1 MLLQLFLRR
10 SGEERSERKEGNGRR
25 IRVPWQQNMQDKKK
39 KEEESLRV
47 LLSHCREDEC
57 LLDTSAEN
65 QTVFAMSGGTVGV
78 K

>member
-1 MLLQLFLRR
+1 MATDHAGQK
-10 SGEERSERKEGNGRR
+10 KE
-25 IRVPWQQNMQDKKK
+25 
-39 KEEESLRV
+39 EEESLRV

-65 QTVFAMSGGTVGV
+65 QTAFAMSGGTVGV